1 MRNFIVFF
9 TAVGR
14 RKISIST
21 VIIIINGIGQ
31 IQINKY
37 SIEEYF
43 INHPNKIILVQRPF
57 RLFRSL
63 IIDAKITISGSGKQ
77 SQCTSIQLSLARI
90 LILIQENIRK
100 LFRKN

>member
-21 VIIIINGIGQ
+21 SIIIMNGIGQ

-37 SIEEYF
+37 
-43 INHPNKIILVQRPF
+43 
-57 RLFRSL
+57 
-63 IIDAKITISGSGKQ
+63 T
-77 SQCTSIQLSLARI
+77 
-90 LILIQENIRK
+90 
-100 LFRKN
+100 